1 MLIALRCL
9 GANEK
14 MALMYENELA
24 KRGDAM
30 PPHDKEVI
38 RMLNDIIESTKWGQG
53 LICDHVITDQALNPV
68 FFLFCELWRPDPV
81 VFFNLL
87 KSRYLSNSTS

>member
-1 MLIALRCL
+1 MRIALRCL

-38 RMLNDIIESTKWGQG
+38 RMLNDIIESTKRGQG
-53 LICDHVITDQALNPV
+53 VICDHIVTDQALTPV
-68 FFLFCELWRPDPV
+68 FSLGLK
-81 VFFNLL
+81 FFP
-87 KSRYLSNSTS
+87 T